1 MKLFAY
7 LELILLLSPMKTL
20 SLSPASPASPL
31 VLVPDALAVQHNAL
45 VNARFGLGTLEM
57 RLFLCM
63 LGRIGRND
71 TAFTE
76 CSIPVRE
83 LAPEGSVNV
92 PYSEV
97 AAMVKQ
103 LTRRALDIEK
113 LGPEGRRQK
122 DPDIISIPLMSF
134 ASYSKS
140 EGTVVSR
147 FNDAIRPYLL
157 QLRDNFTKAE
167 IKHLQKLKS
176 VSSHRIYWLLKEY
189 AAFGRRT
196 VSLNE
201 LRHLLGLT
209 TEYEGRFDHFRTRVL
224 DRAQQELRETDMPF
238 TYEMIRQGK
247 SVTEIRFLFAPAPG
261 LLAEPVAPVGEGWE
275 GLLLSIGVSNKSLQQ
290 ISLQLEA
297 GYYQEAYI
305 HFVVDRM
312 AEQVRLG
319 KIKKQAGAVYKALTE
334 GYLLAEFEQVQKSRV
349 KTRQLKQ
356 AAAPRQRQKLQ
367 GELEEA
373 QNSLNWLRSP
383 DTVAAYATKYAA
395 NSEMHRQHV
404 AAAEKAVAS
413 LVAKLNS

>member
-1 MKLFAY
+1 
-7 LELILLLSPMKTL
+7 MKTL
-20 SLSPASPASPL
+20 ALPDDLSSIPL
-31 VLVPDALAVQHNAL
+31 MPDVLAVQHNAL

-57 RLFLCM
+57 RLFLSM

-71 TAFTE
+71 TAFIE

-92 PYSEV
+92 PYTEV

-122 DPDIISIPLMSF
+122 DPDIVSIPLMSF
-134 ASYSKS
+134 ASYSKA

-196 VSLNE
+196 VSLSE

-209 TEYEGRFDHFRTRVL
+209 TEYAGRFDHFRTRVL
-224 DRAQQELRETDMPF
+224 DRAQQELLETDLPF

-247 SVTEIRFLFAPAPG
+247 SVTEIRFLFAPTAS
-261 LLAEPVAPVGEGWE
+261 LLAGQVAPIVEGWE
-275 GLLLSIGVSNKSLQQ
+275 ALLLSIGVSRKSLQQ
-290 ISLQLEA
+290 VSLQLES
-297 GYYQEAYI
+297 GSYQEGYI
-305 HFVVDRM
+305 RFVVNRM
-312 AEQVRLG
+312 GEQVRLG

-334 GYLLAEFEQVQKSRV
+334 GYLLEEYRKQIAKA
-349 KTRQLKQ
+349 QLKQ
-356 AAAPRQRQKLQ
+356 QKSAKKVVADSSVRIRLEDAEAAYETMRKKGKAPASFAENLEQTYLSQ
-367 GELEEA
+367 GFALV
-373 QNSLNWLRSP
+373 QNESGNWLVK
-383 DTVAAYATKYAA
+383 D
-395 NSEMHRQHV
+395 
-404 AAAEKAVAS
+404 
-413 LVAKLNS
+413 

>member
-1 MKLFAY
+1 
-7 LELILLLSPMKTL
+7 MKTHAL
-20 SLSPASPASPL
+20 PEALAPP
-31 VLVPDALAVQHNAL
+31 VLIPDVLAVQHNAL

-83 LAPEGSVNV
+83 LAPEGSANV

-140 EGTVVSR
+140 EGMVVSR

-196 VSLNE
+196 VSLSE
-201 LRHLLGLT
+201 LRNLLGLT
-209 TEYEGRFDHFRTRVL
+209 TEYEGRFDHFRARVL
-224 DRAQQELRETDMPF
+224 DRAQQELQETDMPF

-247 SVTEIRFLFAPAPG
+247 SVTELRFLFAPGAG
-261 LLAEPVAPVGEGWE
+261 MLAEPAATSPAAGEEWAT
-275 GLLLSIGVSNKSLQQ
+275 LLLSIGVAGKSLLQ
-290 ISLQLEA
+290 IKKQLEE
-297 GYYQEAYI
+297 GYYQEGYI
-305 HFVVDRM
+305 HFVVERM

-334 GYLLAEFEQVQKSRV
+334 GYLLAEYDQALKSRL
-349 KTRQLKQ
+349 KAKALKPAAQSRQKK
-356 AAAPRQRQKLQ
+356 KLQ
-367 GELEEA
+367 GELDEA

-383 DTVAAYATKYAA
+383 ATVAAYAAKYPA
-395 NSEMHRQHV
+395 NPEIYPQHLAVAEKTV
-404 AAAEKAVAS
+404 AALQAELS
-413 LVAKLNS
+413 N

>member
-1 MKLFAY
+1 MKA
-7 LELILLLSPMKTL
+7 LISPD
-20 SLSPASPASPL
+20 ASPTL
-31 VLVPDALAVQHNAL
+31 VLVPDVLAVQHNAL

-57 RLFLCM
+57 RLFLAM
-63 LGRIGRND
+63 LGRIGRHD

-122 DPDIISIPLMSF
+122 DPDIVSIPLMSF

-189 AAFGRRT
+189 ATFGRRT
-196 VSLNE
+196 VSLSE
-201 LRHLLGLT
+201 LRNLLGLT
-209 TEYEGRFDHFRTRVL
+209 TEYEGRFDHLELECSTEPNRNCRKQTCHLLTRCFV
-224 DRAQQELRETDMPF
+224 RANRLVKFGFCLRQHRVF
-238 TYEMIRQGK
+238 QFNRQG
-247 SVTEIRFLFAPAPG
+247 R
-261 LLAEPVAPVGEGWE
+261 
-275 GLLLSIGVSNKSLQQ
+275 
-290 ISLQLEA
+290 
-297 GYYQEAYI
+297 
-305 HFVVDRM
+305 
-312 AEQVRLG
+312 
-319 KIKKQAGAVYKALTE
+319 
-334 GYLLAEFEQVQKSRV
+334 
-349 KTRQLKQ
+349 
-356 AAAPRQRQKLQ
+356 
-367 GELEEA
+367 
-373 QNSLNWLRSP
+373 
-383 DTVAAYATKYAA
+383 
-395 NSEMHRQHV
+395 
-404 AAAEKAVAS
+404 
-413 LVAKLNS
+413 

>member
-1 MKLFAY
+1 MKPHS
-7 LELILLLSPMKTL
+7 LLADLSAP
-20 SLSPASPASPL
+20 PL
-31 VLVPDALAVQHNAL
+31 ALTPDVLAVQHNAL

-97 AAMVKQ
+97 AGMVKQ

-140 EGTVVSR
+140 EGMVVSR

-209 TEYEGRFDHFRTRVL
+209 TEYEGRFDHFRVRVL

-238 TYEMIRQGK
+238 TYEMVRQGK

-261 LLAEPVAPVGEGWE
+261 LLAEPAGPAGEGWE
-275 GLLLSIGVSNKSLQQ
+275 VLLLGIGVSNKSLQQ
-290 ISLQLEA
+290 IRVQLEA

-312 AEQVRLG
+312 AEQVRSG

-334 GYLLAEFEQVQKSRV
+334 GYLLAEYEQMQKSAF
-349 KTRQLKQ
+349 KTKGLKQ
-356 AAAPRQRQKLQ
+356 ASAPRQRQKVQ
-367 GELEEA
+367 GELDEA

-383 DTVAAYATKYAA
+383 DAVAAYATKYPD
-395 NSEMHRQHV
+395 NPEMHQQHIV
-404 AAAEKAVAS
+404 AAEKAVSA
-413 LVAKLNS
+413 LMIKLNS

>member
-1 MKLFAY
+1 
-7 LELILLLSPMKTL
+7 MKTL
-20 SLSPASPASPL
+20 PISADSPAPPPVS
-31 VLVPDALAVQHNAL
+31 VPDVLAVQHNAL

-63 LGRIGRND
+63 LGRIGRHD

-83 LAPEGSVNV
+83 LAPEGSANV

-196 VSLNE
+196 VTLNE
-201 LRHLLGLT
+201 LRNLLGLT
-209 TEYEGRFDHFRTRVL
+209 TEYEGRFDHFRARVL

-238 TYEMIRQGK
+238 TYEMVRQGK
-247 SVTEIRFLFAPAPG
+247 SVTEIRFLFASVPV
-261 LLAEPVAPVGEGWE
+261 LLAEPVLPVGEGWE
-275 GLLLSIGVSNKSLQQ
+275 ALLLSIGVAGKSLHQ
-290 ISLQLEA
+290 IRMHLEA
-297 GYYQEAYI
+297 GYYQEGYI
-305 HFVVDRM
+305 RFVVDRM
-312 AEQVRLG
+312 AEQLRLG

-334 GYLLAEFEQVQKSRV
+334 GYLLADYAQEQKSNSPKIRLL
-349 KTRQLKQ
+349 KPAQASRQK
-356 AAAPRQRQKLQ
+356 QKLQ
-367 GELEEA
+367 GELEDA
-373 QNSLNWLRSP
+373 QNSLSWLRSP
-383 DTVAAYATKYAA
+383 DIVAAYAAKYPG
-395 NSEMHRQHV
+395 NSEMYPQHV
-404 AAAEKAVAS
+404 AAAEKAVAT
-413 LVAKLNS
+413 LLDLLNSQ

>member
-1 MKLFAY
+1 MKA
-7 LELILLLSPMKTL
+7 STL
-20 SLSPASPASPL
+20 PASPAAIPSIL
-31 VLVPDALAVQHNAL
+31 TPDALAVQHNAL

-57 RLFLCM
+57 RLFLAM

-71 TAFTE
+71 TTFAE

-83 LAPEGSVNV
+83 LAPEGSVNI

-122 DPDIISIPLMSF
+122 DPDVVSIPLMSF

-140 EGTVVSR
+140 AGLVVSR

-196 VSLNE
+196 VGLVE
-201 LRHLLGLT
+201 LRNLLGLT
-209 TEYEGRFDHFRTRVL
+209 TEYEGRFDHFRARVL
-224 DRAQQELRETDMPF
+224 DRAQQELLETDMPF
-238 TYEMIRQGK
+238 TYEMTRQGK
-247 SVTEIRFLFAPAPG
+247 SVSEIRFLFAPAASG
-261 LLAEPVAPVGEGWE
+261 LLSLPISGGQGWE
-275 GLLLSIGVSNKSLQQ
+275 VALLAIGVSAKSLTQ
-290 ISLQLEA
+290 IKTQLEA
-297 GYYQEAYI
+297 GYYQEEYI
-305 HFVVDRM
+305 HFVMERVV
-312 AEQVRLG
+312 EQGRLG
-319 KIKKQAGAVYKALTE
+319 KVKKQAGAVYKALTE
-334 GYLLAEFEQVQKSRV
+334 GYLLADYEQTQKDKSKAKELKQSRV
-349 KTRQLKQ
+349 
-356 AAAPRQRQKLQ
+356 PRHTQKLQ

-373 QNSLNWLRSP
+373 RNSLNWLQNP
-383 DTVAAYATKYAA
+383 ATL
-395 NSEMHRQHV
+395 
-404 AAAEKAVAS
+404 AS
-413 LVAKLNS
+413 YVAKYPEDSLLYEQHLTDARNNILLLVERLSL

>member
-1 MKLFAY
+1 
-7 LELILLLSPMKTL
+7 MKTL
-20 SLSPASPASPL
+20 TLSAALPAPSP
-31 VLVPDALAVQHNAL
+31 VLVPDVLAVQHNAL
-45 VNARFGLGTLEM
+45 VNARFGLSTLEM

-71 TAFTE
+71 TTFTE
-76 CSIPVRE
+76 CSISVRE
-83 LAPEGSVNV
+83 LAPEGSANV

-167 IKHLQKLKS
+167 IKQLQKLKS

-196 VSLNE
+196 VSLSE
-201 LRHLLGLT
+201 LRNLLGLT
-209 TEYEGRFDHFRTRVL
+209 TEYEGRFDHFRARVL

-247 SVTEIRFLFAPAPG
+247 SVTEIRFLFMPTAG
-261 LLAEPVAPVGEGWE
+261 LLAVPAVPVGEGWE
-275 GLLLSIGVSNKSLQQ
+275 ALLLSIGVSRKSLQQ
-290 ISLQLEA
+290 VSSQLES
-297 GYYQEAYI
+297 GYYQEGYI

-312 AEQVRLG
+312 AEQMRLG

-334 GYLLAEFEQVQKSRV
+334 GYLLVDFEQTKKSNLTKSKQV
-349 KTRQLKQ
+349 KQ
-356 AAAPRQRQKLQ
+356 AQVSRQKQ
-367 GELEEA
+367 KVKGELEGA
-373 QNSLNWLRSP
+373 QNSLNWLRNP
-383 DTVAAYATKYAA
+383 DTAVAYATKYPDNA
-395 NSEMHRQHV
+395 NIHLQHIV
-404 AAAEKAVAS
+404 DAETVIATLLAQ
-413 LVAKLNS
+413 LDNY

>member
-1 MKLFAY
+1 
-7 LELILLLSPMKTL
+7 MKTL
-20 SLSPASPASPL
+20 TLLADASASPL
-31 VLVPDALAVQHNAL
+31 VPDVLAVQHNAL

-83 LAPEGSVNV
+83 LAPEGSANV

-196 VSLNE
+196 VSLSE
-201 LRHLLGLT
+201 LRNLLGLT

-261 LLAEPVAPVGEGWE
+261 LLAEPATLVGEGWE
-275 GLLLSIGVSNKSLQQ
+275 ALLLGIGVAGKSLQQ
-290 ISLQLEA
+290 IRMQLEA
-297 GYYQEAYI
+297 GYYQEGYI
-305 HFVVDRM
+305 RFVVDRM
-312 AEQVRLG
+312 AEQLRLG

-334 GYLLAEFEQVQKSRV
+334 GYLLSDYELNQQNSLRKSKQVRQVQASRR
-349 KTRQLKQ
+349 K
-356 AAAPRQRQKLQ
+356 QKLQ
-367 GELEEA
+367 GELEDA
-373 QNSLNWLRSP
+373 QNSLNWLRNP
-383 DTVAAYATKYAA
+383 DTVAAYAAKYPD
-395 NSEMHRQHV
+395 NSDVYPQHV
-404 AAAEKAVAS
+404 AAAEKAIAAIKAS
-413 LVAKLNS
+413 LID

>member
-1 MKLFAY
+1 
-7 LELILLLSPMKTL
+7 MKTL
-20 SLSPASPASPL
+20 ALSPDSPARPL
-31 VLVPDALAVQHNAL
+31 VIVPDVLAVQHNAL

-196 VSLNE
+196 VSLSE
-201 LRHLLGLT
+201 LRNLLGLT
-209 TEYEGRFDHFRTRVL
+209 TEYEGRFDHFRVRVL
-224 DRAQQELRETDMPF
+224 DRAQQELHETDMPF

-247 SVTEIRFLFAPAPG
+247 SVTEIKFLFAPVAG
-261 LLAEPVAPVGEGWE
+261 MLAEPPVPVGEGWE
-275 GLLLSIGVSNKSLQQ
+275 ALLLSIGVSRKSLQH
-290 ISLQLEA
+290 IGLQLES
-297 GYYQEAYI
+297 GNYQEGYI
-305 HFVVDRM
+305 RFVVDRM
-312 AEQVRLG
+312 AEQLRLG

-334 GYLLAEFEQVQKSRV
+334 CYLLADYEQEQKNGLKKTKHLKQVQVS
-349 KTRQLKQ
+349 
-356 AAAPRQRQKLQ
+356 RQKQKLKD
-367 GELEEA
+367 ELEGA
-373 QNSLNWLRSP
+373 RNSLNWLCNP
-383 DTVAAYATKYAA
+383 DTAAAYAVKHP
-395 NSEMHRQHV
+395 NNPEMHPQHV
-404 AAAEKAVAS
+404 AAAEAVVAS
-413 LVAKLNS
+413 LLVQLDKCE

>member
-1 MKLFAY
+1 MKPLTT
-7 LELILLLSPMKTL
+7 SPD
-20 SLSPASPASPL
+20 SLVPPL
-31 VLVPDALAVQHNAL
+31 VLVPDVLAVQHNAL

-63 LGRIGRND
+63 LGRIGRHD

-83 LAPEGSVNV
+83 LAPEGSANV

-122 DPDIISIPLMSF
+122 DPDLISIPLMSF

-196 VSLNE
+196 VGLNE
-201 LRHLLGLT
+201 LRNLLGLT

-238 TYEMIRQGK
+238 TYEMVRQGK

-261 LLAEPVAPVGEGWE
+261 LLTEPVVPVGEGWE
-275 GLLLSIGVSNKSLQQ
+275 ALLLSVGVAGKSLQQ
-290 ISLQLEA
+290 IRMQLEA
-297 GYYQEAYI
+297 GYYQEGYI

-312 AEQVRLG
+312 AEQLRLG

-334 GYLLAEFEQVQKSRV
+334 GYLLADYAQEQKSVLKKNKQPKQVQS
-349 KTRQLKQ
+349 
-356 AAAPRQRQKLQ
+356 RQRRKLQ
-367 GELEEA
+367 GELEDA
-373 QNSLNWLRSP
+373 QNSLKWLRSP
-383 DTVAAYATKYAA
+383 ATVAAYAAKHPE
-395 NSEMHRQHV
+395 NPEMYPQHV
-404 AAAEKAVAS
+404 AAAEEAVAT
-413 LVAKLNS
+413 LVGALNGY

>member
-1 MKLFAY
+1 
-7 LELILLLSPMKTL
+7 MKTPML
-20 SLSPASPASPL
+20 SADLPAPPL
-31 VLVPDALAVQHNAL
+31 VLVPDVLAVQHNAL

-83 LAPEGSVNV
+83 LAPEGSANV

-201 LRHLLGLT
+201 LRNLLGLT

-224 DRAQQELRETDMPF
+224 DRAQLELRETDMPF

-247 SVTEIRFLFAPAPG
+247 SVTEIRFLFAPAAG
-261 LLAEPVAPVGEGWE
+261 LLVESSAAVGEGWE
-275 GLLLSIGVSNKSLQQ
+275 ALLLGIGVAGKSLQQ
-290 ISLQLEA
+290 IRMQLDA
-297 GYYQEAYI
+297 GYYQEGYI

-312 AEQVRLG
+312 AEQLRLG

-334 GYLLAEFEQVQKSRV
+334 GYLLSDYEQEQKSRLR
-349 KTRQLKQ
+349 KSKQTKQ
-356 AAAPRQRQKLQ
+356 AQLSRQKQKVQ
-367 GELEEA
+367 GELEDA
-373 QNSLNWLRSP
+373 QNSLNWLQSP
-383 DTVAAYATKYAA
+383 ATVAAYAAKYPE
-395 NSEMHRQHV
+395 NPEMYPQHL
-404 AAAEKAVAS
+404 AAAEKAVATLVS
-413 LVAKLNS
+413 LLNS

>member
-1 MKLFAY
+1 
-7 LELILLLSPMKTL
+7 MKTL
-20 SLSPASPASPL
+20 TLTADSAAPPVAM
-31 VLVPDALAVQHNAL
+31 VPDVLAVQHNAL
-45 VNARFGLGTLEM
+45 VNARFGMGTLEM

-83 LAPEGSVNV
+83 LAPEGSMNV

-122 DPDIISIPLMSF
+122 DPDIVSIPLMSF

-140 EGTVVSR
+140 EGMVVSR

-189 AAFGRRT
+189 AAFGRRA
-196 VSLNE
+196 VSLSE
-201 LRHLLGLT
+201 LRNLLGLT
-209 TEYEGRFDHFRTRVL
+209 TEYEGRFDHFRARVL
-224 DRAQQELRETDMPF
+224 DRAQQELQETDMPF
-238 TYEMIRQGK
+238 TYEMVRQGK
-247 SVTEIRFLFAPAPG
+247 SVTELRFLFAPAPALMAG
-261 LLAEPVAPVGEGWE
+261 PGAPAGEGWE
-275 GLLLSIGVSNKSLQQ
+275 ALLLNIGVSGKSLQQ
-290 ISLQLEA
+290 ISGQLEA
-297 GYYQEAYI
+297 GYYQEGYI
-305 HFVVDRM
+305 RFVVDRM

-334 GYLLAEFEQVQKSRV
+334 GYLLAEYEQAQKS
-349 KTRQLKQ
+349 TLKIKQ
-356 AAAPRQRQKLQ
+356 PKQELAPRQKQKAQ
-367 GELEEA
+367 GKLEEA
-373 QNSLNWLRSP
+373 RNSLNWLRSP
-383 DTVAAYATKYAA
+383 DTVAAYAAKYPE
-395 NSEMHRQHV
+395 NPEMYPQHV
-404 AAAEKAVAS
+404 AAAEDAVS
-413 LVAKLNS
+413 DLSIQLSN

>member
-1 MKLFAY
+1 M
-7 LELILLLSPMKTL
+7 
-20 SLSPASPASPL
+20 
-31 VLVPDALAVQHNAL
+31 PDVLAVQHNAL

-83 LAPEGSVNV
+83 LAPEGSSNV

-113 LGPEGRRQK
+113 LGPKGHRHK
-122 DPDIISIPLMSF
+122 DPDIVSIPLMSF
-134 ASYSKS
+134 ASYSKT

-189 AAFGRRT
+189 ATFGRRT

-201 LRHLLGLT
+201 LRNLLGLT

-247 SVTEIRFLFAPAPG
+247 SVTEIRFLFAPAMG
-261 LLAEPVAPVGEGWE
+261 LLTEPAGPVGEEWE
-275 GLLLSIGVSNKSLQQ
+275 VLLLSIGVSGKSLQQ
-290 ISLQLEA
+290 IKMQLEA
-297 GYYQEAYI
+297 GYYQKGYI
-305 HFVVDRM
+305 HFVVDRT
-312 AEQVRLG
+312 AEQVRAG

-334 GYLLAEFEQVQKSRV
+334 GYLLADYELAQKVSNQKPKQPKPAQLSR
-349 KTRQLKQ
+349 QQ
-356 AAAPRQRQKLQ
+356 QKAK
-367 GELEEA
+367 GELEDA
-373 QNSLNWLRSP
+373 QNSLKWLQNP
-383 DTVAAYATKYAA
+383 TTVAAYATKYPE
-395 NSEMHRQHV
+395 NPEIYPQHII
-404 AAAEKAVAS
+404 AAEKAVTA
-413 LVAKLNS
+413 LLAKLSN

>member
-1 MKLFAY
+1 
-7 LELILLLSPMKTL
+7 MKTL
-20 SLSPASPASPL
+20 TLSANSPALP
-31 VLVPDALAVQHNAL
+31 LVPDVLAVQHNAL

-76 CSIPVRE
+76 CSTPVRE
-83 LAPEGSVNV
+83 LAREGSVNV

-122 DPDIISIPLMSF
+122 DPDIVSIPLMSF

-196 VSLNE
+196 VSLSE
-201 LRHLLGLT
+201 LRNLLGLT
-209 TEYEGRFDHFRTRVL
+209 TEYEGRFDHFRARVL

-247 SVTEIRFLFAPAPG
+247 SVTEIRFLFAPAAS
-261 LLAEPVAPVGEGWE
+261 LIAEPAALAGEKWE
-275 GLLLSIGVSNKSLQQ
+275 ALLLDIGVAGKSLQQ
-290 ISLQLEA
+290 IRIQLES
-297 GYYQEAYI
+297 GYYQEGYI

-319 KIKKQAGAVYKALTE
+319 KIKKQAGAVYKALIE
-334 GYLLAEFEQVQKSRV
+334 GYLLADYEREQKNSL
-349 KTRQLKQ
+349 KKNKQLKQ
-356 AAAPRQRQKLQ
+356 AQVSRHKQKVQ
-367 GELEEA
+367 GELESA
-373 QNSLNWLRSP
+373 QNSLNWLRNPETAVS
-383 DTVAAYATKYAA
+383 YAA
-395 NSEMHRQHV
+395 KYPDNPEIYPQHV
-404 AAAEKAVAS
+404 AAAETVVATS
-413 LVAKLNS
+413 LAQLNSY

>member
-1 MKLFAY
+1 MKLFSY
-7 LELILLLSPMKTL
+7 FEPILHFAIMKTL
-20 SLSPASPASPL
+20 TLSANSPALP
-31 VLVPDALAVQHNAL
+31 LVPDVLAVQHNAL

-83 LAPEGSVNV
+83 LAPEGSLNV

-103 LTRRALDIEK
+103 LTRRALDIEM

-189 AAFGRRT
+189 ATFGRRT
-196 VSLNE
+196 VSLSE
-201 LRHLLGLT
+201 LRTCWG
-209 TEYEGRFDHFRTRVL
+209 
-224 DRAQQELRETDMPF
+224 
-238 TYEMIRQGK
+238 
-247 SVTEIRFLFAPAPG
+247 
-261 LLAEPVAPVGEGWE
+261 
-275 GLLLSIGVSNKSLQQ
+275 
-290 ISLQLEA
+290 
-297 GYYQEAYI
+297 
-305 HFVVDRM
+305 
-312 AEQVRLG
+312 
-319 KIKKQAGAVYKALTE
+319 
-334 GYLLAEFEQVQKSRV
+334 
-349 KTRQLKQ
+349 
-356 AAAPRQRQKLQ
+356 
-367 GELEEA
+367 
-373 QNSLNWLRSP
+373 
-383 DTVAAYATKYAA
+383 
-395 NSEMHRQHV
+395 
-404 AAAEKAVAS
+404 
-413 LVAKLNS
+413 